1 MWNERYS
8 DPDYVY
14 GTLPN
19 EFLKGMV
26 SRIPPGRVLCL
37 AEGEGRNAV
46 FLAERGFG
54 VVGVDQSSVGLQKAQ
69 RLATSRGLKIQ
80 TVEADLADYEITPGA
95 WSGIVSIFCHL
106 PPDIRRRVHRKV
118 IEGLQP
124 GGVFVL
130 EAYTPAQ
137 LKFKTGGPSSPE
149 LLMTLDQLKEE
160 LAGLRLEHAME
171 LEREIVEGKFHT
183 GRGAV
188 VQVVAGKV

>member
-14 GTLPN
+14 GTQPN
-19 EFLKGMV
+19 GFLKTMA
-26 SRIPPGRVLCL
+26 SRIPAGRVLCL

-46 FLAERGFG
+46 FLAERGFE

-69 RLATSRGLKIQ
+69 RLATSRGVKIQ
-80 TVEADLADYEITPGA
+80 TVEADLADYEIKPGA

-106 PPDIRRRVHRKV
+106 PPAIRSRVHRRV
-118 IEGLQP
+118 IEGLQS

-137 LKFKTGGPSSPE
+137 LNFKTGGPSSVE
-149 LLMTLDQLKEE
+149 LLMTLDQLKDE
-160 LAGLRLEHAME
+160 LAGLEFEHAAE
-171 LEREIVEGKFHT
+171 LERDIVEGKFHT

-188 VQVVAGKV
+188 VQVVARKA